1 MAEDSSQE
9 KTEQPTAKKLEKSR
23 EDGQVPRS
31 KELSMA
37 IIMVLGSAFLLM
49 TGGIIIDNLSQMLV
63 SSLTIERSLLMD
75 TGRLPNVLLET
86 LVEGILSVMPFL
98 LLTLALALA
107 TPALIGGWLFSTK
120 AVGFKPNKLNPL
132 SGLKRMFGTQA
143 LMELVKALVKF
154 ILVAGIGYLVV
165 ASQIGH
171 LLALGQMSLDVA
183 MREGGMILLWGFFL
197 YVFILNGYCCH

>member
-1 MAEDSSQE
+1 MSEDSSQE

-75 TGRLPNVLLET
+75 TGRLPNVFVLLCHCMDG
-86 LVEGILSVMPFL
+86 LV
-98 LLTLALALA
+98 
-107 TPALIGGWLFSTK
+107 
-120 AVGFKPNKLNPL
+120 
-132 SGLKRMFGTQA
+132 
-143 LMELVKALVKF
+143 
-154 ILVAGIGYLVV
+154 
-165 ASQIGH
+165 
-171 LLALGQMSLDVA
+171 
-183 MREGGMILLWGFFL
+183 
-197 YVFILNGYCCH
+197 

>member
-120 AVGFKPNKLNPL
+120 AMSNRPTAKPEPLRVPINLFPLEVLN
-132 SGLKRMFGTQA
+132 F
-143 LMELVKALVKF
+143 
-154 ILVAGIGYLVV
+154 
-165 ASQIGH
+165 
-171 LLALGQMSLDVA
+171 
-183 MREGGMILLWGFFL
+183 
-197 YVFILNGYCCH
+197 VFILLA

>member
-1 MAEDSSQE
+1 
-9 KTEQPTAKKLEKSR
+9 
-23 EDGQVPRS
+23 
-31 KELSMA
+31 
-37 IIMVLGSAFLLM
+37 MVLGSAFLLM

-120 AVGFKPNKLNPL
+120 AVASNLTNLTHFRASSACLVLKP
-132 SGLKRMFGTQA
+132 
-143 LMELVKALVKF
+143 
-154 ILVAGIGYLVV
+154 
-165 ASQIGH
+165 
-171 LLALGQMSLDVA
+171 
-183 MREGGMILLWGFFL
+183 LW
-197 YVFILNGYCCH
+197 NWSKP